1 MLNKLRGSI
10 TIEMTYIFPIVLMII
25 LILCTLSLY
34 LSDIVSM
41 RAFLQSYVLIEAEGK
56 KTESELEKELKNKL
70 KNYTYITEITSVDVE
85 KENDKLKVNVSY
97 NPSIKILDI
106 KLKDKIEVTGYSEN
120 NREYIL
126 RSKVFMDVI
135 KDMGGV
141 NIWKWFIRRT

>member
-1 MLNKLRGSI
+1 MFNKLRGSI

-41 RAFLQSYVLIEAEGK
+41 RAFLQGYVLVKAERN
-56 KTESELEKELKNKL
+56 KTESELEEELKNKL
-70 KNYTYITEITSVDVE
+70 KNYTYITEITSVDVK

-97 NPSIKILDI
+97 NPSIKMLDI
-106 KLKDKIEVTGYSEN
+106 KIKDKIEVTGYSEN

-141 NIWKWFIRRT
+141 NIWKWFIRRI

>member
-41 RAFLQSYVLIEAEGK
+41 RAFLQSYVLIEAEGN

>member
-1 MLNKLRGSI
+1 MFNKLRGSI
-10 TIEMTYIFPIVLMII
+10 TIEITYIFPIILMII
-25 LILCTLSLY
+25 LMLCTLSLY

-41 RAFLQSYVLIEAEGK
+41 RAFLQGYVLVKAERN
-56 KTESELEKELKNKL
+56 KTESELEEELKNKL
-70 KNYTYITEITSVDVE
+70 KNYTYITEITSVDVK

-97 NPSIKILDI
+97 NPSIKMLDI
-106 KLKDKIEVTGYSEN
+106 KIKDKIEVTGYSEN

-141 NIWKWFIRRT
+141 NIWKWFIRRI

>member
-41 RAFLQSYVLIEAEGK
+41 RAFLQSYVLIEAEGN

-120 NREYIL
+120 NREFIL

>member
-41 RAFLQSYVLIEAEGK
+41 RAFLQSYVLIEAEGN

-141 NIWKWFIRRT
+141 NIWKWFIRRI